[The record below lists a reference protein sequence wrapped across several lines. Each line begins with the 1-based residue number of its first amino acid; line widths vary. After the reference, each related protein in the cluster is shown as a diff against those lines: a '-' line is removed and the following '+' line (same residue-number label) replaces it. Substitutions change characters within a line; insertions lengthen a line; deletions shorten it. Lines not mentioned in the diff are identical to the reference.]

1 MIISGKTTE
10 VLNTIFL
17 CRPPTC
23 ILHYVLG
30 NQPQNSNRT
39 YTLAFVVTIYMVVR
53 YRDRG
58 WYMGELADDE
68 VNLVCWDVHDNQRHA
83 CGV

>member
-1 MIISGKTTE
+1 
-10 VLNTIFL
+10 
-17 CRPPTC
+17 
-23 ILHYVLG
+23 
-30 NQPQNSNRT
+30 
-39 YTLAFVVTIYMVVR
+39 MVVR

-83 CGV
+83 WGI